1 MKKII
6 TIVIVLVV
14 IGGGIFAYLQFSQRQ
29 AAAAT
34 SSSIQTEKASNGT
47 LTAIVGAT
55 GSVRPNQTATL
66 IWQTSG
72 TVGEVEVEE
81 GDFVK
86 DGQQLASLD
95 PEAFAPTIASA
106 QLELINA
113 QQALD
118 ALYDNNEIDQA
129 NALKEVANAYEALR
143 KAEYNAYNFSVP
155 SNQEDLEFIE
165 GADAMR
171 LILDEARDAYEP
183 YKGSSS
189 EYTYVDCDN
198 INAVKQFPNLCG
210 STNKYDVEDQ
220 LEDATADFKT
230 AVDRIIN
237 TSEVI
242 VAEEN
247 LGKALEKYN
256 TLLQGPD
263 PDDVAVAEARVKA
276 VEATLNLTYINAP
289 FDGTITD
296 VAAKPGDQVSAGTV
310 AFRLDDLSRLLVEV
324 EVSEVDINQVEV
336 GQEVNL
342 TFDGI
347 FGKEYHGEVVEVALV
362 GTDAQGVVNFIVTVE
377 LGDAD
382 EDVLPSMTAAVNI
395 VVNQLEDVLLV
406 PNRSVRVVEGDRVV
420 YVLRSTGQADTVV
433 VVLGASSDTHSEV
446 AGGELKIGDS
456 IVLNPSAVMDAFEMG
471 PGSSGPPPGFD
482 H

>member
-1 MKKII
+1 MKKIL
-6 TIVIVLVV
+6 TIVIVVAV
-14 IGGGIFAYLQFSQRQ
+14 IAGGIYAYTQFNQRQ

-34 SSSIQTEKASNGT
+34 SSSIQSEKASNGT

-81 GDFVK
+81 GDLVK
-86 DGQQLASLD
+86 DGQLLASLD

-118 ALYDNNEIDQA
+118 ALYDNNEVDQA
-129 NALKEVANAYEALR
+129 NALKEVALAYEALR
-143 KAEYNAYNFSVP
+143 SAEYNAYNFSVP
-155 SNQEDLEFIE
+155 SNQEDLEIIE

-171 LILDEARDAYEP
+171 LILAEARNAYEP

-198 INAVKQFPNLCG
+198 INAIKQFPNLCG

-220 LEDATADFKT
+220 LEDAESDFKT

-237 TSEVI
+237 SSEVI
-242 VAEEN
+242 LAEQN
-247 LGKALEKYN
+247 LGKALEKFD
-256 TLLQGPD
+256 TLLNGPD
-263 PDDVAVAEARVKA
+263 PDDVAAAEARVEAAK
-276 VEATLNLTYINAP
+276 ATLNLTTIEGP

-296 VAAKPGDQVSAGTV
+296 VAAKSGDQVSAGTV
-310 AFRLDDLSRLLVEV
+310 AFRIDDLSRLLVDV

-336 GQEVNL
+336 GQEVDL

-347 FGKEYHGEVVEVALV
+347 FGKEYRGEVVEVALV
-362 GTDAQGVVNFIVTVE
+362 GTDSQGVVNFIVTVE
-377 LGDAD
+377 LVETD
-382 EDVLPSMTAAVNI
+382 EDVLSGMTAAVNI
-395 VVNQLEDVLLV
+395 VVNQLEDVLIV
-406 PNRSVRVVEGDRVV
+406 PNRAVRVVEGDRVV
-420 YVLRSTGQADTVV
+420 YVLRPDGQVDTVV
-433 VVLGASSDTHSEV
+433 VILDASSDSHSEV
-446 AGGELKIGDS
+446 VGGDLKIGDA
-456 IVLNPSAVMDAFEMG
+456 IVLNPSAVQDIFQMG
-471 PGSSGPPPGFD
+471 GGPPPGMGGGP
-482 H
+482 

>member
-1 MKKII
+1 MKKIL
-6 TIVIVLVV
+6 TIVIVVAV
-14 IGGGIFAYLQFSQRQ
+14 IAGGIYAYTQFNQRQ

-34 SSSIQTEKASNGT
+34 SSSIQSEKASNGT

-72 TVGEVEVEE
+72 TVGDVEVEE
-81 GDFVK
+81 GGLVK
-86 DGQQLASLD
+86 DGQLLASLD

-118 ALYDNNEIDQA
+118 ALYDNNEVDQA
-129 NALKEVANAYEALR
+129 NALKEVALAYEALR
-143 KAEYNAYNFSVP
+143 SAEYNAYNFSVP
-155 SNQEDLEFIE
+155 SNQKDLEIIE

-171 LILDEARDAYEP
+171 MILAEARNAYEP

-198 INAVKQFPNLCG
+198 IDAIKQFPNLCG

-220 LEDATADFKT
+220 LEDAESDFKT

-237 TSEVI
+237 SSEVI
-242 VAEEN
+242 LAEEN
-247 LGKALEKYN
+247 LGKALEKFD
-256 TLLQGPD
+256 TLLNGPD
-263 PDDVAVAEARVKA
+263 PDDVAAAEARVEAAK
-276 VEATLNLTYINAP
+276 ATLNLTTIEAP

-296 VAAKPGDQVSAGTV
+296 VSAKSGDQVSAGTV
-310 AFRLDDLSRLLVEV
+310 AFRIDDLSRLLVDV

-336 GQEVNL
+336 GQEVDL

-347 FGKEYHGEVVEVALV
+347 FGKEYRGEVVEVALV
-362 GTDAQGVVNFIVTVE
+362 GTDSQGVVNFIVTVE
-377 LGDAD
+377 LVETD
-382 EDVLPSMTAAVNI
+382 EDVLSGMTAAVNI
-395 VVNQLEDVLLV
+395 VVNQLEDVLIV
-406 PNRSVRVVEGDRVV
+406 PNRAVRVVEGDRVV
-420 YVLRSTGQADTVV
+420 YVLRPDGQVDTVV
-433 VVLGASSDTHSEV
+433 VVLDASSDSHSEV
-446 AGGELKIGDS
+446 VGGDLKIGDE
-456 IVLNPSAVMDAFEMG
+456 IVLNPSAVQDIFQMG
-471 PGSSGPPPGFD
+471 GGPPPGMGGGP
-482 H
+482 

>member
-1 MKKII
+1 MKKIL
-6 TIVIVLVV
+6 TIVIVVAV
-14 IGGGIFAYLQFSQRQ
+14 IAGGIYAYTQFNQRQ

-34 SSSIQTEKASNGT
+34 SSSIQSEKASNGT

-81 GDFVK
+81 GDLVK
-86 DGQQLASLD
+86 DGQLLASLD

-118 ALYDNNEIDQA
+118 ALYDNNEVDQA
-129 NALKEVANAYEALR
+129 NALKEVALAYEALR
-143 KAEYNAYNFSVP
+143 SAEYNAYNFSVP
-155 SNQEDLEFIE
+155 SNQEDLEIIE

-171 LILDEARDAYEP
+171 LILAEARNAYEP

-198 INAVKQFPNLCG
+198 INAIKQFPNLCG

-220 LEDATADFKT
+220 LEDAESDFKT

-237 TSEVI
+237 SSEVI
-242 VAEEN
+242 LAEQN
-247 LGKALEKYN
+247 LGKALEKFD
-256 TLLQGPD
+256 TLLNGPD
-263 PDDVAVAEARVKA
+263 PDDVAAAEARVEAAK
-276 VEATLNLTYINAP
+276 ATLNLTTIEGP

-296 VAAKPGDQVSAGTV
+296 VAAKSGDQVSAGTV
-310 AFRLDDLSRLLVEV
+310 AFRIDDLSRLLVDV

-336 GQEVNL
+336 GQEVDL

-347 FGKEYHGEVVEVALV
+347 FGKEYRGEVVEVALV
-362 GTDAQGVVNFIVTVE
+362 GTDSQGVVNFIVTVE
-377 LGDAD
+377 LVETD
-382 EDVLPSMTAAVNI
+382 EDVLSGMTAAVNI
-395 VVNQLEDVLLV
+395 VVNQLEDVLIV
-406 PNRSVRVVEGDRVV
+406 PNRAVRVVEGDRVV
-420 YVLRSTGQADTVV
+420 YVLRPDGQVDTVV
-433 VVLGASSDTHSEV
+433 VILDASSDSHSEV
-446 AGGELKIGDS
+446 VGGDLKIGDA
-456 IVLNPSAVMDAFEMG
+456 IVLKPAAVQDIFQMG
-471 PGSSGPPPGFD
+471 GGPPPGMGGGP
-482 H
+482 

>member
-1 MKKII
+1 MKRIL
-6 TIVIVLVV
+6 TIVIVVAV
-14 IGGGIFAYLQFSQRQ
+14 IAGGIYAYTQFSQRR

-34 SSSIQTEKASNGT
+34 SNSIQTEKASNGT

-81 GDFVK
+81 GDLVE
-86 DGQQLASLD
+86 DGQLLASLD

-118 ALYDNNEIDQA
+118 ALYDNNEVDQA

-143 KAEYNAYNFSVP
+143 SAEYNAYNFSVP
-155 SNQEDLEFIE
+155 SNQEDLEIIE
-165 GADAMR
+165 GANAMR
-171 LILDEARDAYEP
+171 LILAEARNAYEP

-210 STNKYDVEDQ
+210 STNKYDVEDR
-220 LEDATADFKT
+220 LEDAESDFKT

-237 TSEVI
+237 SSEVI

-247 LGKALEKYN
+247 LGKALEKFD
-256 TLLQGPD
+256 TLLNGPD
-263 PDDVAVAEARVKA
+263 PDDVAAAEARVEAAK
-276 VEATLNLTYINAP
+276 ATLNLTTIEAP

-296 VAAKPGDQVSAGTV
+296 VAAKSGDQVSAGTV
-310 AFRLDDLSRLLVEV
+310 AFRIDDLSRLLVDV
-324 EVSEVDINQVEV
+324 EVSEVDINQVDV
-336 GQEVNL
+336 GQEVDL

-347 FGKEYHGEVVEVALV
+347 FGKEYRGEVVEVALV
-362 GTDAQGVVNFIVTVE
+362 GTDSQGVVNFIVTVE
-377 LGDAD
+377 LVETD
-382 EDVLPSMTAAVNI
+382 EDVLSGMTAAVNI

-406 PNRSVRVVEGDRVV
+406 PNRAVRVVEGDRVV
-420 YVLRSTGQADTVV
+420 YVLRPDGQADTVV
-433 VVLGASSDTHSEV
+433 VILDASSDSHSEV
-446 AGGELKIGDS
+446 VGGDLKIGDE
-456 IVLNPSAVMDAFEMG
+456 IVLNPSAVQDIFQMG
-471 PGSSGPPPGFD
+471 GGPPPGMGGGP
-482 H
+482 

>member
-1 MKKII
+1 MKKIL
-6 TIVIVLVV
+6 TIVIVLAV
-14 IGGGIFAYLQFSQRQ
+14 IAGGIYAYTQFNQRQ

-34 SSSIQTEKASNGT
+34 SNSIQTEKASNGT

-55 GSVRPNQTATL
+55 GSVRPNQSATL
-66 IWQTSG
+66 FWQTNG
-72 TVGEVEVEE
+72 TVGEVGVGE
-81 GDFVK
+81 GDLVK

-106 QLELINA
+106 NLELINA

-129 NALKEVANAYEALR
+129 NALKDVATAYDALR
-143 KAEYNAYNFSVP
+143 DAEYNAYNFSVP
-155 SNQEDLEFIE
+155 SNQENLEIIE

-171 LILDEARDAYEP
+171 SILAEARNIYEP

-189 EYTYVDCDN
+189 EYTYIDCDN

-220 LEDATADFKT
+220 LEDAEADFKT

-237 TSEVI
+237 SSDVI
-242 VAEEN
+242 LAEEN
-247 LGKALEKYN
+247 LGKALERYN
-256 TLLQGPD
+256 TILQGPE

-276 VEATLNLTYINAP
+276 AEATINLTTIEAP

-296 VAAKPGDQVSAGTV
+296 VAAKSGDQVSAGTA
-310 AFRLDDLSRLLVEV
+310 AFRLDDLSRLLVDV

-336 GQEVNL
+336 GQEVDL

-347 FGKEYHGEVVEVALV
+347 FGKVYRGEVVEVALV
-362 GTDAQGVVNFIVTVE
+362 GTDAQGAVNFIVTVE
-377 LGDAD
+377 LVDAD
-382 EDVLPSMTAAVNI
+382 EDVLSGMTAAVNI
-395 VVNQLEDVLLV
+395 VVNQLKDVLLV
-406 PNRSVRVVEGDRVV
+406 PNRAVRVVEGDRVV
-420 YVLRSTGQADTVV
+420 YVLRSDGQVDTVV
-433 VVLGASSDTHSEV
+433 VILDASSDSHSEV
-446 AGGELKIGDS
+446 VGGDLQVGDA
-456 IVLNPSAVMDAFEMG
+456 IVLNPSAVQDIFQMG
-471 PGSSGPPPGFD
+471 SGPPQGFGR
-482 H
+482 

>member
-1 MKKII
+1 MKKIL
-6 TIVIVLVV
+6 TIVIVVAV
-14 IGGGIFAYLQFSQRQ
+14 IAGGIYAYTQFNQRQ

-34 SSSIQTEKASNGT
+34 SSSIQSEKANNGT

-81 GDFVK
+81 GDLVK
-86 DGQQLASLD
+86 DGQLLASLD

-118 ALYDNNEIDQA
+118 ALYDNNEVDQA
-129 NALKEVANAYEALR
+129 NALKEVALAYEALR
-143 KAEYNAYNFSVP
+143 SAEYNAYNFSVP
-155 SNQEDLEFIE
+155 SNQEDLEIIE

-171 LILDEARDAYEP
+171 LILAEARNAYEP

-198 INAVKQFPNLCG
+198 INAIKQFPNLCG

-220 LEDATADFKT
+220 LEDAESDFKT

-237 TSEVI
+237 SSEVI
-242 VAEEN
+242 LAEQN
-247 LGKALEKYN
+247 LGKALEKFD
-256 TLLQGPD
+256 TLLNGPD
-263 PDDVAVAEARVKA
+263 PDDVAAAEARVEAAK
-276 VEATLNLTYINAP
+276 ATLNLTTIEGP

-296 VAAKPGDQVSAGTV
+296 VAAKSGDQVSAGTV
-310 AFRLDDLSRLLVEV
+310 AFRIDDLSRLLVDV

-336 GQEVNL
+336 GQEVDL

-347 FGKEYHGEVVEVALV
+347 FGKEYRGEVVEVALV
-362 GTDAQGVVNFIVTVE
+362 GTDSQGVVNFIVTVE
-377 LGDAD
+377 LVETD
-382 EDVLPSMTAAVNI
+382 EDVLSGMTAAVNI
-395 VVNQLEDVLLV
+395 VVNQLEDVLIV
-406 PNRSVRVVEGDRVV
+406 PNRAVRVVEGDRVV
-420 YVLRSTGQADTVV
+420 YVLRPDGQVDTVV
-433 VVLGASSDTHSEV
+433 VILDASSDSHSEV
-446 AGGELKIGDS
+446 VGGDLKIGDA
-456 IVLNPSAVMDAFEMG
+456 IVLNPSAVQDIFQMG
-471 PGSSGPPPGFD
+471 GGPPPGMGGGP
-482 H
+482 